1 MACLLWDILQ
11 YYPWPIAGGQRFV
24 SNLRWVSEKLF
35 QPYLIILSEEAEQD
49 KSKDNPGYC

>member
-11 YYPWPIAGGQRFV
+11 DYLWPIAGGQRFV
-24 SNLRWVSEKLF
+24 GNLRWVSEKLF